1 MTTLREKRHRQ
12 CLNTIGRLTEQRE
25 LAFRRLALIQ
35 SRLHDERLRLRR
47 LQKELG
53 KKPIFTPMPE
63 APAWI
68 PKDEPGPLPTLY
80 TEAEKAK
87 LTFDYPEPDLTIP
100 DFLKRDAKDKAARA
114 EIEAHRSEVKGVKT
128 KARIDRL
135 KAAQR
140 GDLRKM
146 PLSGKAALKAIRE
159 G

>member
-63 APAWI
+63 APAWV
-68 PKDEPGPLPTLY
+68 PATLKE
-80 TEAEKAK
+80 TVDQGFKR
-87 LTFDYPEPDLTIP
+87 LVQGSEPDLTIP
-100 DFLKRDAKDKAARA
+100 DFLKRDAKDKADRA
-114 EIEAHRSEVKGVKT
+114 EIEAHKAEVKAVKT

-146 PLSGKAALKAIRE
+146 PLTGKAALKAIRE